1 MSKAKKE
8 NKQKY
13 VKEELKSEKTDA
25 MVIIQEIPWFLA
37 IWTNFL

>member
-25 MVIIQEIPWFLA
+25 MVIIQEIP
-37 IWTNFL
+37 